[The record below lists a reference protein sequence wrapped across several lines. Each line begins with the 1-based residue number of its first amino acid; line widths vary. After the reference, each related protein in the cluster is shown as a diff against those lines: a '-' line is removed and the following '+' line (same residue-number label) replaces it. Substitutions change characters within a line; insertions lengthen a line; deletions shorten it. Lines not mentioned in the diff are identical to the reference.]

1 MKKKII
7 LLYVLLGVLIV
18 AGLGFFIWHQYSKNN
33 SSPITIPLIQ
43 LTNKVEIPKVTEY
56 QVPILMY
63 HYIRD
68 ASGESELGQN
78 LSVSPQNFETHVK
91 YLKEN
96 NYETLK
102 LVDLS
107 DPDKKAISKIIYE
120 KKKPIVLT
128 FDDGYTDAYSQA
140 WPILKKYD
148 FVATFFIIRNYVGK
162 DNYMTQAQIDELAKA
177 GMEIGSHSLT
187 HPDLTKISPD
197 DAQSQIALSKDNA
210 LTFCYPSGKYNQAI
224 VKLIQE
230 AGYQAAVTTKFG
242 IADQNSSILELP
254 RVRVENTS
262 AETLMDKIDAAG
274 E

>member
-18 AGLGFFIWHQYSKNN
+18 TGLGLFIWHQYSKNN
-33 SSPITIPLIQ
+33 LSPITIPLIQ
-43 LTNKVEIPKVTEY
+43 PTNKVEIPQVSEY

-63 HYIRD
+63 HYIRN
-68 ASGESELGQN
+68 AEGESELGQN
-78 LSVSPQNFETHVK
+78 LSVSPQNFEAHVK

-197 DAQSQIALSKDNA
+197 DAQSQIALSKENT

-262 AETLMDKIDAAG
+262 AETLMDKIDAASK
-274 E
+274 